1 MKFKLILIVTMVVS
15 TLAQTFGETI
25 FFNHLRSE
33 SGLSH
38 HSVNAIYQ
46 DEQGIIWIG
55 TRYGLNKYNGN
66 QISVLKRN
74 EKDKNTLFGND
85 IRYICGNQKGH
96 IYILSNSVIVDYNLS
111 SLEMTYISENN
122 IVAIAYNQNRLWACN
137 DSIVYSFDEK
147 NKQLKEYARLNFKK
161 RKISC
166 IREARSGRLF
176 IGTKGEGL
184 YSLDKN
190 KRLTQLIKNIEV
202 VSPFEDSKQTIW
214 VSTKQ
219 DGLFA
224 VASNGRTMQLTN
236 NPENKNSLP
245 CNYIRAVCEDDFGN
259 YWIGTF
265 NGLCR
270 YIPAQN
276 KFTTFD
282 HSEDKPYT
290 IGSSSIWCIM
300 KDRQGSIWLG
310 SYYGGVDFFNPEY
323 SFFNYYGVN
332 NDKSSLSNPLVGRM
346 TEDNNNNLWIGTEG
360 GGVNCLNQTTG
371 EVKRYKEISGSSGI
385 HANNIKS
392 FYFDS
397 KNNVLWIGTLIEG
410 LIRYNLKTKTS
421 KTYQNSPANPLSL
434 RNNYILDIECFDN
447 KLYLATH
454 NSVVVFDIA
463 TEKSYFLFDNK
474 KHDMEERQVKDI
486 MLDRGHNLWFST
498 STAVFKY
505 SIKTKELKKYRQTKT
520 NRLNLRSPYQNVFF
534 QDSKGRI
541 WLGSGGS
548 GLALY
553 NPKTDNFKIFNS
565 YNSGIL
571 DDYIIEI
578 KETQSGYLVIATNKG
593 FCFYDYEKNLF
604 INFQN
609 QSVFPFLSI
618 NEGGL
623 YVAKNGEIYIGSTT
637 GIFSFSENLLNIE
650 PKSVNLVFTDLYINN
665 NKVVP
670 NENSFLKNDISYSES
685 IQLRHNENAIAIEFS
700 STNYI
705 NGNQQE
711 IEYML
716 VGFDKKWI
724 KTNNRNII
732 SYTNL
737 NPGEYTLTVR
747 AKLRNNIFDEKKL
760 EIIIKPPF
768 YASWYAY
775 LFYTILIIIISYIIV
790 KTYTSSIKLKVSLDY
805 EKKEREQVE
814 WLNQSKLRFFTNIS
828 HEFRTPLT
836 LILNQIES
844 TLQST
849 SIHSSIYS
857 NMLSIHKNAQ
867 RMGRL
872 INELLDFRKQ
882 EQGYVQ
888 LKVTEHNIVKFIEEI
903 ILTFKEYAEHRRIS
917 LTYNFSDPNINI
929 WFDQSQ
935 MEKVIYNLFSN
946 AFKFTPDGG
955 EISADIQVDGIWVN
969 IIIADNGSG
978 IDSKDLNKI
987 FDRFYQAENSYS
999 QTTPGTGIGLALA
1012 KGIVELH
1019 HGKIISENKKEGGS
1033 RFIVSLLLNNDHFT
1047 SEQKLTNR
1055 EMLARTEIEFKKP
1068 DEEFITEM
1076 INSQRKLSNNKY
1088 KILLIEDNQELLDM
1102 LSGIF
1107 GQIYEVETAVNGKE
1121 GLEKAINIQ
1130 PDIIVSDVMMP
1141 EMSGIEM
1148 CSKLKSNLITSH
1160 IPIVLLTART
1170 AIEYTIEGFRT
1181 GADDYITKPFDTRL
1195 LIARCNNLVIT
1206 RKQLQAKFSEQ
1217 PNVDITTVAINS
1229 LDQRFMT
1236 KALEVVEKY
1245 IDNPTFD
1252 INLFAQEMLMGRTTF
1267 YQKLKG
1273 ITGQTPNEFVLNIRL
1288 KRSLQ
1293 FLLDDPEM
1301 NMTDICYKLG
1311 FSSPSYFSKCFKD
1324 LFGMTPVKYRKEK
1337 LK

>member
-1 MKFKLILIVTMVVS
+1 MKVKHILVVFIVVS
-15 TLAQTFGETI
+15 SLTQTFGETI

-38 HSVNAIYQ
+38 HSVNSIYQ
-46 DEQGIIWIG
+46 DELGIIWIG

-74 EKDKNTLFGND
+74 ENEQYTLFGND

-96 IYILSNSVIVDYNLS
+96 LYILSNSVIVDYDISTLK
-111 SLEMTYISENN
+111 MTYISENN
-122 IVAIAYNQNRLWACN
+122 IVAITYNQNRLWACTG
-137 DSIVYSFDEK
+137 STVFVFDATSQK
-147 NKQLKEYARLNFKK
+147 LKEYAKLNFNKK
-161 RKISC
+161 KISC
-166 IREARSGRLF
+166 IRESRIGRLF
-176 IGTKGEGL
+176 IGTKGNGL

-190 KRLTQLIKNIEV
+190 KRLTQLIKDIDV
-202 VSPFEDSKQTIW
+202 ISLYEDSKQTIW

-219 DGLFA
+219 NGLFA
-224 VASNGRTMQLTN
+224 VASNGKIMQLTN
-236 NPENKNSLP
+236 NSTNNNSLP
-245 CNYIRAVCEDDFGN
+245 SNYTRAVCEDDFGN

-270 YIPAQN
+270 YTPAQN

-282 HSEDKPYT
+282 HAEDKPYT
-290 IGSSSIWCIM
+290 IGSSSIWCLM

-346 TEDNNNNLWIGTEG
+346 TEDNDNNLWIGTEG
-360 GGVNCLNQTTG
+360 GGVNSLNQATG
-371 EVKRYKEISGSSGI
+371 EVKRYKEIPGNRGI

-392 FYFDS
+392 FYFDKI
-397 KNNVLWIGTLIEG
+397 KNTLWIGTLIEG
-410 LIRYNLKTKTS
+410 LIRYDLKTKTS
-421 KTYQNSPANPLSL
+421 KTFRNSPNDLQSL
-434 RNNYILDIECFDN
+434 RNDYILDIESFEN

-454 NSVVVFDIA
+454 NSVMVFDLT
-463 TEKSYFLFDNK
+463 TEKSYFLLDNK
-474 KHDMEERQVKDI
+474 KYGLEDKQVRDI
-486 MLDRGHNLWFST
+486 MLDNSQNLWFST
-498 STAVFKY
+498 SEGVFRY
-505 SIKTKELKKYRQTKT
+505 NIKANTLKKYRQTNTDSLSLK
-520 NRLNLRSPYQNVFF
+520 SPYQNVFF

-553 NPKTDNFKIFNS
+553 NPKTENFKVYNS

-593 FCFYDYEKNLF
+593 FCFFDYEKNLF

-665 NKVVP
+665 NKIIP
-670 NENSFLKNDISYSES
+670 NENSFLTKDISYSES

-700 STNYI
+700 STNFI

-737 NPGEYTLTVR
+737 NPGSYTLTVR

-814 WLNQSKLRFFTNIS
+814 GLNQSKLRFFTNIS

-849 SIHSSIYS
+849 SIHSSLYS

-882 EQGYVQ
+882 EQGFVQ
-888 LKVTEHNIVKFIEEI
+888 LKVSELNVVRFIEEI
-903 ILTFKEYAEHRRIS
+903 VLTFKEYADHRRIT
-917 LTYNFSDPNINI
+917 LNYNFSDPTINI
-929 WFDQSQ
+929 WFDQGQ
-935 MEKVIYNLFSN
+935 MEKVIYNLLSN

-955 EISADIQVDGIWVN
+955 EICVEIKVDGIWVN
-969 IIIADNGSG
+969 VIVSDNGSG

-1019 HGKIISENKKEGGS
+1019 YGKINSENKKEGGS
-1033 RFIVSLLLNNDHFT
+1033 RFIVSLLLNNENFT
-1047 SEQKLTNR
+1047 AEQKLTNR

-1076 INSQRKLSNNKY
+1076 INSQRKVSNDKY

-1102 LSGIF
+1102 LAGIF
-1107 GQIYEVETAVNGKE
+1107 SQIYEVDTAVNGKE

-1229 LDQRFMT
+1229 LDQRFMMT
-1236 KALEVVEKY
+1236 KALEVIEKF

-1273 ITGQTPNEFVLNIRL
+1273 ITGQTPNEFVLNVRL

-1293 FLLDDPEM
+1293 FFTRRPRNEYNRYLL
-1301 NMTDICYKLG
+1301 
-1311 FSSPSYFSKCFKD
+1311 
-1324 LFGMTPVKYRKEK
+1324 
-1337 LK
+1337 